1 MDRPAIAAL
10 LVALLCVTVL
20 AEDPPASP
28 ESKSDSSEA
37 KQWIAARSKQLA
49 NYGFQ
54 LEGAAK
60 PLEFESRCLL
70 SWSNPER
77 AAAHGGVFG
86 WTYQGR
92 LQLLVCAYTMKD
104 GVKHEFQSLAE
115 QEITTK
121 LGDREMH
128 RFAAGPEWKELPG
141 SPSPHEKQSLRL
153 SQFRRQAQR
162 FAVRFGGKNQWSE
175 ARLLTQPV
183 FVSPDGNSM
192 LFLFVQG
199 TDPECSLHLEVT
211 EDKKWRYALA
221 RQTKWALRVQL
232 DDQQIWERIPN
243 RKDDQADTSFVVL
256 DERAE

>member
-1 MDRPAIAAL
+1 MIRPVSATL
-10 LVALLCVTVL
+10 LASLLCVAVL

-28 ESKSDSSEA
+28 ENKSDSSEA
-37 KQWIAARSKQLA
+37 KQWIAARSKKLA
-49 NYGFQ
+49 GYD
-54 LEGAAK
+54 LRIEGTGK

-77 AAAHGGVFG
+77 DAAHGGVFA

-92 LQLLVCAYTMKD
+92 LQLLVCAFTMKD
-104 GVKHEFQSLAE
+104 KVKHEFQSLAE
-115 QEITTK
+115 QEITANFG
-121 LGDREMH
+121 GDKVH
-128 RFAAGPEWKELPG
+128 RFAAGPEWKELAG
-141 SPSPHEKQSLRL
+141 SPPPHEKASLRL

-162 FAVRFGGKNQWSE
+162 FAVRFGGKQSSE

-183 FVSPDGNSM
+183 FVSPDGNAM

-199 TDPECSLHLEVT
+199 TDPECSLQLEVT

-232 DDQQIWERIPN
+232 DGKDVWERVPN
-243 RKDDQADTSFVVL
+243 RKDDQADTSFIVL
-256 DERAE
+256 DERAD